1 MIKYFCDLCKK
12 EMRQEQHYIYILPQ
26 QVPYEVVST
35 WGETICTYEKL
46 EDKEVE
52 VCDVCRRK
60 ISYALKE
67 LVKEDKED
75 V

>member
-26 QVPYEVVST
+26 RVPYEAISA
-35 WGETICTYEKL
+35 WGEPVYTYEQV
-46 EDKEVE
+46 EDREVE

-60 ISYALKE
+60 ISQALKE
-67 LVKEDKED
+67 IKKDEMEK
-75 V
+75 

>member
-26 QVPYEVVST
+26 RVPYEAISAY
-35 WGETICTYEKL
+35 GEPVYTYEQL
-46 EDKEVE
+46 EDREVE

-60 ISYALKE
+60 ISQALKE
-67 LVKEDKED
+67 LTKENKE
-75 V
+75 